1 MKINFKLS
9 LAINLESRFKKAGPV
24 FFLFV
29 AATIL
34 LASQVI
40 AGFPVIQKE
49 KDYIKN
55 LAPNYR
61 EWLEIVTPII
71 TGAEKEVFFK
81 LKTDR
86 ERDRFI
92 AMFWQVRDPD
102 RETKENEFYKDYL
115 ERVRFADE
123 HFSLGS
129 ARRGCLSERGYYY
142 LLLGKPLE
150 RSIYATYSDL
160 WPMELWFYKGE
171 EQYNLPP
178 YFYLIFY
185 QPEGVG
191 DYRLYYPGLEG
202 PEKLVIPS
210 LTRETINRSKATE
223 IIKRVNAE
231 LAKAA
236 LSYLPEDQSAN
247 FSSLS
252 SQTII
257 AAVKSLPE
265 KKFATAYARN
275 YLSYKDLI
283 EVDYSHNY
291 IDSSAAVKVFKQ
303 DGLNFVHWSLEPDKI
318 NFSENQGLYSAIYE
332 LTVRVENKSG
342 QPVLS
347 WTEEVPLR
355 LNQQQFETHARQRL
369 AFQDLFPL
377 LPGDYKLMFLLKNK
391 TSRDFT
397 SFETAISI
405 PAESSGSLLSPLLFY
420 HSFSETKDKQLKAF
434 TFNGHEFLVSARNE
448 FSPAEKLSVYSQLD
462 QRLVLGDKAI
472 VKLILK
478 NMDGSGPASLE
489 KTFGREI
496 INAQG
501 EVWCEPLDLSQL
513 RPGYYQL
520 ELSLIEGDKIKA
532 AQKDN
537 LIILS
542 APLLTAPWVYA
553 RLHQPPPAVEWMR
566 MLASQHFLQGNYL
579 EARKILEGVLANS
592 QDQASLL
599 LLAKTFY
606 ALSDYRQSLAT
617 ALSLYERTRDREAAK
632 IIALDYAG
640 LKDWKPALVYLDE
653 LLSEATEVGVLNLAA
668 EAHLHLGEK
677 DQALALL
684 EKSLSLIPDQ
694 PEIKAK
700 LASLRKK

>member
-1 MKINFKLS
+1 LKINFKLS

-420 HSFSETKDKQLKAF
+420 HSFSEAKDKQLKAF